1 MPGRRR
7 FRFRRD
13 RVERID
19 LVARRVHLAEGSRR
33 VRSTRHRDRR
43 APRRRSASPGV
54 ETYALNYKRSR
65 TRCSC
70 ATTCI
75 DLAEHADHEP
85 DPEVR
90 RRMLTVC
97 VVGGGYTG
105 VELIAELQDFFESYL
120 VSRYRGIGR
129 ARLQAAAARGGPRDP
144 ARGASH
150 AGRARPAEPL
160 ARGHR
165 DPDRHAGDSGAAGA
179 VEVDEHPTIPVGL
192 TVWAAGVK
200 GSPTLADLPVERDRI
215 GRIVVDTH
223 LQIPG
228 HPEVYGVGDAT
239 RSRDVP
245 EASIP
250 VIPAALAH
258 AAVVDNLGGGAGRAR
273 RSRRSTFKPQGML
286 VSLGEQDAVV
296 EVMGLRFSGY
306 FAWLFWNAL
315 HLYKLVGLRKQVQVA
330 LDWCARPLLPARLGH
345 HARPPRC
352 AVCAAHGMAAA
363 SGTRRD
369 AGPRRPR
376 LGARVQS
383 AGDPRRVRGG
393 RVSRACRRGDLG
405 PRAGARPGAR
415 AGRPASRPC
424 GSNPKDF
431 AIARP
436 STWRSCRR
444 CRRARRRARLSR
456 RVHADPLARLRA
468 RVRRPRPEHSPLAAA
483 RRFPACTPSARR
495 STTG

>member
-1 MPGRRR
+1 MTRIVVLGGGFGGVEAIRGLERKLGGRPDVELLLISDQNYLLFTPLLPQVASSLVEPRHIIQPIRDIRGSRR

-19 LVARRVHLAEGSRR
+19 LAARRVHLSEGS
-33 VRSTRHRDRR
+33 VEYDRLVI
-43 APRRRSASPGV
+43 AIGGTTPTFGIPGV
-54 ETYALNYKRSR
+54 ETYALNYKSLQDALLLRDHI
-65 TRCSC
+65 
-70 ATTCI
+70 I

-129 ARLQAAAARGGPRDP
+129 GDYKLLLLE
-144 ARGASH
+144 
-150 AGRARPAEPL
+150 AGREILRGVHPTLAERARQSLWREGIEIRTGTRVTRVL
-160 ARGHR
+160 
-165 DPDRHAGDSGAAGA
+165 AGA
-179 VEVDEHPTIPVGL
+179 VEVDGTAAIPVGL

-228 HPEVYGVGDAT
+228 HPEVYGVGDAIT
-239 RSRDVP
+239 IQGRP

-258 AAVVDNLGGGAGRAR
+258 ARLVVDNLVAELAGRPLETIA
-273 RSRRSTFKPQGML
+273 FKPQGML

-306 FAWLFWNAL
+306 LAWLFWNAL

-330 LDWCARPLLPARLGH
+330 LDWSLVRFFPRDSAIMRE
-345 HARPPRC
+345 PPRC
-352 AVCAAHGMAAA
+352 AVCAAHGH
-363 SGTRRD
+363 G
-369 AGPRRPR
+369 
-376 LGARVQS
+376 
-383 AGDPRRVRGG
+383 
-393 RVSRACRRGDLG
+393 
-405 PRAGARPGAR
+405 
-415 AGRPASRPC
+415 
-424 GSNPKDF
+424 
-431 AIARP
+431 
-436 STWRSCRR
+436 
-444 CRRARRRARLSR
+444 SR
-456 RVHADPLARLRA
+456 RQD
-468 RVRRPRPEHSPLAAA
+468 AA
-483 RRFPACTPSARR
+483 
-495 STTG
+495 